1 MATAD
6 SAPCRGDSGG
16 GWGWTKQ
23 DWQVSLRSTCARKG
37 LGVSEKILGK
47 SEQQTGWQRNVD
59 TLPLSVTIQLRRDE
73 AKRDGKGE
81 KMFVLLFCYVGIY
94 QPPWGGVLFEPPVV
108 HILQRARDV
117 GPWQAE
123 QVPGRDRVTS
133 SLLTKKRRKKKRRLW

>member
-1 MATAD
+1 M
-6 SAPCRGDSGG
+6 
-16 GWGWTKQ
+16 
-23 DWQVSLRSTCARKG
+23 SLRSTCARKG

-94 QPPWGGVLFEPPVV
+94 QPP
-108 HILQRARDV
+108 
-117 GPWQAE
+117 
-123 QVPGRDRVTS
+123 
-133 SLLTKKRRKKKRRLW
+133 